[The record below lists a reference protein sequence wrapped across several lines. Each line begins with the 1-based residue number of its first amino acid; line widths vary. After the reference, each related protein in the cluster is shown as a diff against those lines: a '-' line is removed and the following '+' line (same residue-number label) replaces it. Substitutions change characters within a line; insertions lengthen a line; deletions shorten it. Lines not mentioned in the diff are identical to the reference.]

1 MSASDALTLG
11 NEERITSRKLIDMLF
26 NGGQS
31 RSRVAFPLR
40 RVYMEKEREGACP
53 PAQLLVSVP
62 KRCFKRAVKRNRVKR
77 QIREAYRHHKHILW
91 EAVEMKGEIRST
103 NDAKRKTSVALAF
116 IWLDDKLYDS
126 AEVEQR
132 VKALLERLAE
142 KLKVMN
148 NEIMNNE

>member
-1 MSASDALTLG
+1 
-11 NEERITSRKLIDMLF
+11 
-26 NGGQS
+26 
-31 RSRVAFPLR
+31 
-40 RVYMEKEREGACP
+40 MEKEREGACP

-91 EAVEMKGEIRST
+91 EAVETKGEIPST
-103 NDAKRKTSVALAF
+103 NDAKRKTGVALAF

-126 AEVEQR
+126 AVVEQR

-148 NEIMNNE
+148 NEIIINE

>member
-11 NEERITSRKLIDMLF
+11 KEERISSRKLIDMLF

-31 RSRVAFPLR
+31 RSMVAFPLR
-40 RVYMEKEREGACP
+40 LVYMENVREGACP

-77 QIREAYRHHKHILW
+77 QVREAYRHHKHLIWTVLP
-91 EAVEMKGEIRST
+91 ADRQL
-103 NDAKRKTSVALAF
+103 ALAF
-116 IWLDDKLYDS
+116 IWLDDRLYET

-132 VKALLERLAE
+132 VASLLERLAE
-142 KLKVMN
+142 KVTGSQR
-148 NEIMNNE
+148 

>member
-11 NEERITSRKLIDMLF
+11 KEERISSRKLIDMLF

-31 RSRVAFPLR
+31 RSMVAFPLR
-40 RVYMEKEREGACP
+40 LVYMENVREGACP

-77 QIREAYRHHKHILW
+77 KVREAYRHHKHLIWNVLP
-91 EAVEMKGEIRST
+91 ADRQL
-103 NDAKRKTSVALAF
+103 ALAF
-116 IWLDDKLYDS
+116 IWLDDRLYDT

-132 VKALLERLAE
+132 VASLLERLAE
-142 KLKVMN
+142 KVTGSQR
-148 NEIMNNE
+148 